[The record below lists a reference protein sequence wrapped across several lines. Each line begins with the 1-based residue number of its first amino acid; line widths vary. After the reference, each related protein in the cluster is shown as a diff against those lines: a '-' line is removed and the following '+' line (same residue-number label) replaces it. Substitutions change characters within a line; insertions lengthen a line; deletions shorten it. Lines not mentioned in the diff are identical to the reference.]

1 MNIHIIQAAGPAFP
15 TLPGKEQTAALFLSE
30 ALHITSTKD
39 HSYREARNSI
49 ELADVVVVSHEWDP
63 YAYIEYGIAV
73 ELQKKLIVIR
83 DDDLIQCLLFPN
95 YKDVPYEIST
105 QKSVAEYLRSLT
117 EGGN

>member
-30 ALHITSTKD
+30 TLYITSTKN
-39 HSYREARNSI
+39 HSYREARGRI

-63 YAYIEYGIAV
+63 YAYIEFGIAV
-73 ELQKKLIVIR
+73 ELQKKLMVIR
-83 DDDLIQCLLFPN
+83 DGDLIQCPLFPD
-95 YKDVPYEIST
+95 YKDVAYEICP
-105 QKSVAEYLRSLT
+105 QESVAEYLVSLA